1 LLVAVGLQVRLAELQ
16 PTVSTQAFQL
26 LVIATSAFDRLLV
39 GLQVFRPDRGVD
51 TGLADRYM
59 YMYARDVHGGYW
71 GPFIGLE

>member
-1 LLVAVGLQVRLAELQ
+1 MVVELQVRLAELQ

-51 TGLADRYM
+51 TGLADRY
-59 YMYARDVHGGYW
+59 ARDVHGGYW